1 MNNYE
6 GDIIIVQR
14 STIRDFDLMLKS
26 LSMESIETKQYFKR
40 YKPSRWSKGKTSI
53 YLKVLNKFGFIKSNS
68 LISTT
73 KTGKDIISSVE
84 KDKIVFI
91 TKNSRIFSH

>member
-1 MNNYE
+1 
-6 GDIIIVQR
+6 
-14 STIRDFDLMLKS
+14 
-26 LSMESIETKQYFKR
+26 MESIETNQYFKR

-73 KTGKDIISSVE
+73 KTGKNIISSVE

-91 TKNSRIFSH
+91 NTFFKLLNDFKPISTLVEE